1 MFKSVRRVRVSDEV
15 ANQIKSLITQGK
27 LKPGDRLPPERELI
41 KEFGVS
47 RPSLREA
54 LNSLVAMGFLEA
66 TQGNRTVVK
75 SLVSGKI
82 FEPLE
87 DLVKGDINTVFEL
100 IEVRKAIETWSAY
113 FAAKRAT
120 SEDISRLEELIT
132 TMSKTLKGEGHSSQ
146 EKQDADFH
154 LAITLATHNKIQVH
168 IMYTLHDVLKE
179 WIGKH
184 YDKLSETIYLT
195 SMWPLSKRLRRKI
208 PNWRESRIFEHLE
221 YVESRVRE
229 DVESEKR
236 LDNGRGIKGRKS
248 RRCRN

>member
-41 KEFGVS
+41 KEFSVS

-54 LNSLVAMGFLEA
+54 LNSLVATGFLEA

-87 DLVKGDINTVFEL
+87 DLMKGDINTVFEL

-120 SEDISRLEELIT
+120 SEDISRLEELIAI
-132 TMSKTLKGEGHSSQ
+132 MSKTLKGEGHSSQ

-154 LAITLATHNKIQVH
+154 LAITIATHNKIQVH

-179 WIGKH
+179 WIRKH
-184 YDKLSETIYLT
+184 YDKLSENDLFDQHVAIFEAIKQKNSDLARA
-195 SMWPLSKRLRRKI
+195 K
-208 PNWRESRIFEHLE
+208 IFEHLE

-229 DVESEKR
+229 DVEAEKR
-236 LDNGRGIKGRKS
+236 LDNGQD
-248 RRCRN
+248 